1 MLCDIM
7 LSLQPKVS
15 TGGGK
20 SKDACKKHFKELGA
34 K

>member
-1 MLCDIM
+1 M

-20 SKDACKKHFKELGA
+20 SKDDVVRETAVALKDRNL
-34 K
+34 